1 MYNLQQVTYGRQSSA
16 KYETCKRS
24 VPAHEILGRALATD
38 LGLCI
43 SKTLA
48 RYSLYTL
55 KAITLVFPG
64 DSVCSAMLHS
74 PNIEIRNTLLL
85 GGVRKAEA
93 NLKIITE
100 QLPNASIWLTWL
112 PGEDNPSD
120 FSSKIVLDPVPTIN
134 SRLYRTGPPQFKS
147 KTKLKEFCYKKYT
160 PANKWEWI

>member
-1 MYNLQQVTYGRQSSA
+1 MNSSNVTKRVLENRLINKSEYEAKHGIGPLTKEEIESILNEQQNGNDKLQSHILAA
-16 KYETCKRS
+16 KSKTCKRS

-93 NLKIITE
+93 NLKIIT
-100 QLPNASIWLTWL
+100 
-112 PGEDNPSD
+112 
-120 FSSKIVLDPVPTIN
+120 
-134 SRLYRTGPPQFKS
+134 
-147 KTKLKEFCYKKYT
+147 
-160 PANKWEWI
+160 